1 MKHILV
7 IFMVGICTLWVCITQ
22 PGCGAE
28 RGGRTVLSFWA
39 LGSEGD
45 KVRGMVEEFERIHPE
60 ITVQLQ
66 QIPWTAAHEKLLTA
80 YAGDAVP
87 DICHLGNTW
96 ISEFALLKA
105 LEPLD
110 GRISRSSIIDRADF
124 FPGILSSNVVDS
136 VTYGIPWYVDTRVL
150 FYRSDLLADVGFPSG
165 PKTWND
171 VITVC
176 QALQGSR
183 YRIRY
188 PFFFPT
194 NEWAPA
200 AILGVQFGSSLLRDD
215 GTYGDFRG
223 QEFRRGFELLISFY
237 RNGYAPVGLT
247 EVLNR
252 YHAFAEGYYAMYITG
267 PWNIGEFEK
276 RLPAEMQNQW
286 MTAPLPTADS
296 QFPGRSLALGASL
309 VVFRASAHKDDAWKL
324 VEFLTTRDHQLEF
337 YGSTGNLP
345 SRISAWDDS
354 SLTANPHVRAF
365 RTQLDR
371 VEPLPR
377 VPEWEQ
383 IAMKLQYQLELAAA
397 GRLSVDETLVSIDE
411 AVDRILEKRRW
422 VKQQSREP

>member
-1 MKHILV
+1 
-7 IFMVGICTLWVCITQ
+7 
-22 PGCGAE
+22 
-28 RGGRTVLSFWA
+28 
-39 LGSEGD
+39 
-45 KVRGMVEEFERIHPE
+45 
-60 ITVQLQ
+60 
-66 QIPWTAAHEKLLTA
+66 
-80 YAGDAVP
+80 
-87 DICHLGNTW
+87 
-96 ISEFALLKA
+96 
-105 LEPLD
+105 
-110 GRISRSSIIDRADF
+110 
-124 FPGILSSNVVDS
+124 
-136 VTYGIPWYVDTRVL
+136 
-150 FYRSDLLADVGFPSG
+150 
-165 PKTWND
+165 
-171 VITVC
+171 
-176 QALQGSR
+176 
-183 YRIRY
+183 
-188 PFFFPT
+188 
-194 NEWAPA
+194 
-200 AILGVQFGSSLLRDD
+200 
-215 GTYGDFRG
+215 
-223 QEFRRGFELLISFY
+223 
-237 RNGYAPVGLT
+237 
-247 EVLNR
+247 VLNR
-252 YHAFAEGYYAMYITG
+252 YQAFAEGYNAMYITG

-324 VEFLTTRDHQLEF
+324 VEFLTTRDHQREF

-397 GRLSVDETLVSIDE
+397 GKLSVDETLVSIDE